1 MRQRAV
7 ILAGIPDFFE
17 GIRQRDHGGDLV
29 GGIALVHVMQGLVVD
44 KLIDGCRVQQIFMDL
59 LAPVRPVVALEHHVG
74 LVTEALISLDDV
86 LRPIVGI
93 PHLCATQGVEV
104 VQGAGAV
111 FGHPEGTVLREIGV
125 HFGRGFGAGG

>member
-1 MRQRAV
+1 
-7 ILAGIPDFFE
+7 
-17 GIRQRDHGGDLV
+17 
-29 GGIALVHVMQGLVVD
+29 MQGLVV
-44 KLIDGCRVQQIFMDL
+44 GEFVNCGSVQQIIVDL
-59 LAPVRPVVALEHHVG
+59 IAPVRPVVALEHHVG
-74 LVTEALISLDDV
+74 LVAKALVCFDDV

-93 PHLCATQGVEV
+93 AHLCATQGVEV